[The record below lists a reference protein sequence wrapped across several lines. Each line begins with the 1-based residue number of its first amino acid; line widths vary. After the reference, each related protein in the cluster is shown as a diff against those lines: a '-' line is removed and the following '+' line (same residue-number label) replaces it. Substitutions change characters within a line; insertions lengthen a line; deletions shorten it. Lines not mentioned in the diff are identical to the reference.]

1 MQKSKGGMRRHGYSL
16 TPLFLFS
23 FEERMGVCLI
33 FSHCPLNHTVII
45 TLFTRIPSIF
55 AKDKEFFASKT
66 KQSKRNSCQIVT
78 RKSASRMEHP
88 L

>member
-33 FSHCPLNHTVII
+33 FSHYPLNHTVII
-45 TLFTRIPSIF
+45 TLFTRERISAEVDERVRF
-55 AKDKEFFASKT
+55 A
-66 KQSKRNSCQIVT
+66 
-78 RKSASRMEHP
+78 P
-88 L
+88 P

>member
-16 TPLFLFS
+16 TPLLLFS

-45 TLFTRIPSIF
+45 TLFTRERITAEADEKVRF
-55 AKDKEFFASKT
+55 A
-66 KQSKRNSCQIVT
+66 
-78 RKSASRMEHP
+78 P
-88 L
+88 P

>member
-1 MQKSKGGMRRHGYSL
+1 MQKSKGGMRIHGYSL

-45 TLFTRIPSIF
+45 TLLTRERITAEADERVRF
-55 AKDKEFFASKT
+55 A
-66 KQSKRNSCQIVT
+66 
-78 RKSASRMEHP
+78 P
-88 L
+88 P